1 MVKAMK
7 VKLIIAAMLMTLGST
22 ASYAQYTRR
31 VTSDWEAT
39 ITEEQKLGPTARSH
53 RVGNAV
59 ITTRPGWGYSR
70 HAHYYRRH
78 WR

>member
-1 MVKAMK
+1 MKA
-7 VKLIIAAMLMTLGST
+7 KLIIAAILITLG
-22 ASYAQYTRR
+22 ADAAYAQRVST

-39 ITEEQKLGPTARSH
+39 VTEQQKLGPTPRSY

-70 HAHYYRRH
+70 HARYHRRH
-78 WR
+78 WHY

>member
-1 MVKAMK
+1 MKA
-7 VKLIIAAMLMTLGST
+7 KLIIAAILITLG
-22 ASYAQYTRR
+22 ADAAYAQRVST

-39 ITEEQKLGPTARSH
+39 VTEQQKLGPTSRSY

-70 HAHYYRRH
+70 HARYHRRH
-78 WR
+78 WHY